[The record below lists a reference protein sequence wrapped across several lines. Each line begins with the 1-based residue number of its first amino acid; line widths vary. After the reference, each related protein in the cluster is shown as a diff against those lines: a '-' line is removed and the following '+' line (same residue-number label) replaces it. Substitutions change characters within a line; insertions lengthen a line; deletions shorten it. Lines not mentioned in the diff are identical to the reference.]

1 MRLRSSAAGVA
12 AAVSTV
18 ALVGSALGTGTAA
31 SAGTALA
38 GHDSGPHGFGHRPH
52 GAIDV
57 SSLSQGARAWFT
69 GPLAGGGDEPPF
81 KAGRVAFGTNVDAN
95 NPLRDLVPTQDESAI
110 AAASSTNTVVVAW
123 NDSTGF
129 VVQPSTGPKASLTGL
144 GVSTDGGRRFH
155 DLIGLRNNRPNQQWF
170 GDPTVVRIDSHH
182 FAIGSLYLPPNRI
195 DCRRGHHT
203 SLDLAVE
210 MLTVRPNGRTVLG
223 EPVVTASGGDF
234 CTAFTRHPAPDL
246 AMLDKD
252 WLSYDAHS
260 RQLVMSYTRFYLG
273 VHNQSGN
280 GQIELV
286 RAHVPAHPQLL
297 RAGDWSNPIVVWPEE
312 RQVVNTGAYVSV
324 APNGAAYVAWERN
337 VDSNQF
343 NGNPY
348 VYIHAARVP
357 LGLAR
362 PSVGGPGN
370 PRVVTKGQRNSGGAG
385 GVKSMDLVAI
395 PGYNRFYGQDFP
407 RIAVDAPRH
416 KVVVVWNDSSAHALG
431 DIWLR
436 ALPMGLALNSR
447 IHKVNDDHSSALHF
461 LPAVSVRANGSLATS
476 WYDRRMA
483 GPDSAR
489 TQYFGEVR
497 SSPRSNGRD
506 FRISTGS
513 TDWTNTSAIATPN
526 FGDYT
531 DSASSGSRT
540 YYTWTDGRTGVPQPF
555 VDSSR

>member
-1 MRLRSSAAGVA
+1 MRLRSRAAGVA
-12 AAVSTV
+12 AAVSMV
-18 ALVGSALGTGTAA
+18 ALVGSAFGTSTAV
-31 SAGTALA
+31 SAGTAR
-38 GHDSGPHGFGHRPH
+38 SGDGSAPHGFGHRPH
-52 GAIDV
+52 GAIDL
-57 SSLSQGARAWFT
+57 SSLSFGARAWFN
-69 GPLAGGGDEPPF
+69 GPIAGGDGEPPF
-81 KAGRVAFGTNVDAN
+81 KANHVAFGTNVDPN
-95 NPLRDLVPTQDESAI
+95 DPSRDLVATQAESAI
-110 AAASSTNTVVVAW
+110 AAASSTKTVVAAW
-123 NDSTGF
+123 NDSTAF

-144 GVSTDGGRRFH
+144 GVSTNGGRRFH

-203 SLDLAVE
+203 SQALAVE

-223 EPVVTASGGDF
+223 EPVVTASGGDY

-246 AMLDKD
+246 AFLDKD

-260 RQLVMSYTRFYLG
+260 RQLVMSYSRFYFG

-297 RAGDWSNPIVVWPEE
+297 RAGDWSKPVVVWPEE

-357 LGLAR
+357 LGRAH

-385 GVKSMDLVAI
+385 GVKSMDLVVI
-395 PGYNRFYGQDFP
+395 PGYNRFIGQDFP

-416 KVVVVWNDSSAHALG
+416 KVVVVWNDASAHPLG
-431 DIWLR
+431 DIWMR

-461 LPAVSVRANGSLATS
+461 LPAVSVRANGSVATS

-483 GPDSAR
+483 RPDSAR

-506 FRISTGS
+506 FRITTGA

-531 DSASSGSRT
+531 DSASSGART
-540 YYTWTDGRTGVPQPF
+540 YYTWTDGRIGVPQPF